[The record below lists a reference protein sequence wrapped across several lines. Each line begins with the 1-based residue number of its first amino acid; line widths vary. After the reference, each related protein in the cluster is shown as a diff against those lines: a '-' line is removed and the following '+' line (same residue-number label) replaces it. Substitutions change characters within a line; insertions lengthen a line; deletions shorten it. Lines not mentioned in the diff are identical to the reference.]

1 VNTYDN
7 GSCGQVIAGFSIDVR
22 RSFDRMAIPS
32 ENVDQVALRKWITAG
47 LLISEVR
54 GLNGDAG
61 YLLSN
66 MIAKYT
72 LASSRYRLSSEAL
85 SWFDSRGI
93 DLSKEYARSKY
104 YGKNS
109 PVMYEHS
116 IPSSVVRS
124 VLLAHDPSESSVK
137 SVLDSAGEV
146 VVVMRSEDER
156 LGAIGL
162 AKKMPDG
169 WQYGDN
175 PYARYAEAGI
185 ELSQSFML
193 VKGKI
198 KR

>member
-1 VNTYDN
+1 L
-7 GSCGQVIAGFSIDVR
+7 IF
-22 RSFDRMAIPS
+22 PS
-32 ENVDQVALRKWITAG
+32 ENIDQLALRKWITAG
-47 LLISEVR
+47 LIIDEVR

-85 SWFDSRGI
+85 SWFGSRGI
-93 DLSKEYARSKY
+93 DLTKEYSRSRY

-109 PVMYEHS
+109 AVMYEHS

-124 VLLAHDPSESSVK
+124 VLLAQESSESSIK
-137 SVLDSAGEV
+137 SVLQSAGEV
-146 VVVMRSEDER
+146 VVVMRTEDER

-162 AKKMPDG
+162 ARKMPDG
-169 WQYGDN
+169 WEYGDD
-175 PYARYAEAGI
+175 PHARYAEAGI
-185 ELSQSFML
+185 QLSQSFLL

>member
-1 VNTYDN
+1 MISH
-7 GSCGQVIAGFSIDVR
+7 GCSSCGQVIARVSLDVGQNFYR
-22 RSFDRMAIPS
+22 MSFTS

-72 LASSRYRLSSEAL
+72 LASSRYRLSCEAL
-85 SWFDSRGI
+85 SWFESRGI
-93 DLSKEYARSKY
+93 DLSIEYARSKY

-109 PVMYEHS
+109 AVMYEHS

-124 VLLAHDPSESSVK
+124 VLLAQDPSESSVK
-137 SVLDSAGEV
+137 SVLSSAGEV
-146 VVVMRSEDER
+146 VVVMRSEDEK

-162 AKKMPDG
+162 AKKMPID
-169 WQYGDN
+169 WKYGDD
-175 PYARYAEAGI
+175 PHARYAEAGI
-185 ELSQSFML
+185 ELSQSFLL

>member
-1 VNTYDN
+1 M
-7 GSCGQVIAGFSIDVR
+7 DVLTGVSLDVG
-22 RSFDRMAIPS
+22 RSFYRMSFPS

-72 LASSRYRLSSEAL
+72 LASSRYRLSREAL

-109 PVMYEHS
+109 AVMYEHS

-124 VLLAHDPSESSVK
+124 VLLAQVPSESSVK
-137 SVLDSAGEV
+137 SVLGSAGEV

-162 AKKMPDG
+162 ARKMPSG
-169 WQYGDN
+169 WQYGDD
-175 PYARYAEAGI
+175 PHARYAEAGI
-185 ELSQSFML
+185 ELSQLFLL

>member
-1 VNTYDN
+1 M
-7 GSCGQVIAGFSIDVR
+7 IAGDSIDIGQN
-22 RSFDRMAIPS
+22 FYRMSILS

-72 LASSRYRLSSEAL
+72 LASSRYRLSSVAL
-85 SWFDSRGI
+85 SWFDSRQI

-109 PVMYEHS
+109 AVMYEHS

-124 VLLAHDPSESSVK
+124 VLLAQDPSESSVK
-137 SVLDSAGEV
+137 SVFDSAGEV

-156 LGAIGL
+156 LRAIGL
-162 AKKMPDG
+162 ARKMPDG
-169 WQYGDN
+169 WQYGED
-175 PYARYAEAGI
+175 PHARYAEAGI
-185 ELSQSFML
+185 ELSQSFLL